1 MQEGCI
7 QAWLSPVPKAGSW
20 PPGLHIFWGCLPK
33 GLPSRLKKR
42 DTSCFS
48 SPPRC
53 ACCAMKY
60 KLSVIC
66 TEKHGRGGEGFWCRG
81 NRRIWS
87 NAVLRALE
95 QMTNIGHKSP
105 KEGLAMVSTA
115 KRGEIFLAAPQSF
128 NLIWR
133 VLSQFLLSLL
143 CSCPKSQTGCF
154 QPPQWIKPSLFCLG
168 CAWKDLGW
176 RSLGKTQPKPPS
188 LSPAEAKPFLTLFWK
203 VSPWGCPP
211 HTIRFSSSED
221 FVLVFSFFGGEGIL
235 LTISC
240 HPHHF

>member
-1 MQEGCI
+1 MCLLCYEI
-7 QAWLSPVPKAGSW
+7 QVISHLHWKTWERRRRILVQRKQRDLEQCSPQSPGADDKYWSQSPKA
-20 PPGLHIFWGCLPK
+20 
-33 GLPSRLKKR
+33 
-42 DTSCFS
+42 
-48 SPPRC
+48 
-53 ACCAMKY
+53 
-60 KLSVIC
+60 
-66 TEKHGRGGEGFWCRG
+66 
-81 NRRIWS
+81 
-87 NAVLRALE
+87 
-95 QMTNIGHKSP
+95 
-105 KEGLAMVSTA
+105 GLAMVSTA
-115 KRGEIFLAAPQSF
+115 KPSEIFVAAPQSF
-128 NLIWR
+128 KLIWR

-235 LTISC
+235 PTISC
-240 HPHHF
+240 HPHLF